1 MDRSVLDRVEAQ
13 LAELE
18 ANIARLKKALHH
30 WQTLELDYEGLRE
43 EFHLLP
49 EDSSTET
56 CLQTARDFKP
66 VLVDDKDL
74 QSLLK
79 DAKASSRTPQQ
90 LAHLLSKRVDYVGK
104 NAGTIKKQLVD
115 AERKRNALLLAQD
128 PEHQDEAALPL
139 AEIMEELDDSGNVVS
154 SKIELPGSK
163 VDKVVEAIEKVGA
176 GGVKEV
182 NELLSK
188 AKPSSPVR
196 DEDDDDEM
204 VEDADTGSVP
214 SPKDDSVKPPYNQL
228 DTPDEARLR
237 QEMHEYQAM
246 DEVGAIV
253 AELDMAEGS
262 SDVSYDPDDDD
273 MILGSDFD
281 YEFDEDDDESEDDTG
296 KAKHPV
302 ISDAYKRKMQE
313 LEEKLGLKN
322 LTNLGP
328 DPDLPSNVKKELDRP
343 SAAEAARKAAIARE
357 EKSRQKLAVEDDK
370 DAKKS
375 SLKTSGTTAEKKPKK
390 KSVAFS
396 EAIDIAKEAPPP
408 PNQTLVSR
416 AKPVSQIISKPD
428 PSPLNDTV
436 IERSANDEVS
446 AAPAPAPAEKTSR
459 FKQARQS
466 QPSKSASEDRPL
478 VAPKVLE
485 RPEVN
490 DPTLNLPPDPAAI
503 DDEMHRREIA
513 LEYHKMRNRHIRNQG
528 GFVEHYDEDGE
539 LEDFDDDMQYTLTD
553 PKTGEVKRVSRF
565 KAARLRG

>member
-1 MDRSVLDRVEAQ
+1 MNRSVLDRVEVQ

-18 ANIARLKKALHH
+18 ANIAKLKKALHH

-49 EDSSTET
+49 EDSTTEQ

-66 VLVDDKDL
+66 VIVDDKDL

-79 DAKASSRTPQQ
+79 DAKATSRTPQQ
-90 LAHLLSKRVDYVGK
+90 LAHLLSKRVEYVRK
-104 NAGTIKKQLVD
+104 NAETIKKQLVD

-139 AEIMEELDDSGNVVS
+139 AEIIEELDDSGNVVS
-154 SKIELPGSK
+154 STIELPGSK
-163 VDKVVEAIEKVGA
+163 VEKVVEAIEKVGA

-188 AKPSSPVR
+188 SEPDCSVR
-196 DEDDDDEM
+196 EDDDEEM
-204 VEDADTGSVP
+204 IEEAGTSSDPT
-214 SPKDDSVKPPYNQL
+214 PKDGAIKPPFNPF
-228 DTPDEARLR
+228 DTPDEAQLR
-237 QEMHEYQAM
+237 QEMLEYQAM

-262 SDVSYDPDDDD
+262 SDVSYDPDDND

-281 YEFDEDDDESEDDTG
+281 DEVDEDDDESEDETG
-296 KAKHPV
+296 KAKNPV
-302 ISDAYKRKMQE
+302 ISDAYRRRMQE
-313 LEEKLGLKN
+313 LQEKLGLKN

-328 DPDLPSNVKKELDRP
+328 DPNLPSAVRKEVDRP

-357 EKSRQKLAVEDDK
+357 EKSRQKQTVEDDV
-370 DAKKS
+370 DVKKCA
-375 SLKTSGTTAEKKPKK
+375 LKTSGTAQKKPKK
-390 KSVAFS
+390 KSVAFA
-396 EAIDIAKEAPPP
+396 EALDVAKVNPPP
-408 PNQTLVSR
+408 SNQTLASR
-416 AKPVSQIISKPD
+416 PKPKSQIMSRPEI
-428 PSPLNDTV
+428 SPLNDTV
-436 IERSANDEVS
+436 IERSANDDETSV
-446 AAPAPAPAEKTSR
+446 APTPAPPKKISR

-466 QPSKSASEDRPL
+466 QPSTTAPEDRPL

-490 DPTLNLPPDPAAI
+490 DPRLNLPPDPNAI
-503 DDEMHRREIA
+503 DEEMHRHEIA
-513 LEYHKMRNRHIRNQG
+513 LEYHKMRNRRIHEQG

-539 LEDFDDDMQYTLTD
+539 LEDFDDEMQYEVVDRETG
-553 PKTGEVKRVSRF
+553 KTRRVSKF